1 MVTLDRAR
9 DRQLP
14 EKLAYGGLD
23 GVECLGDW
31 SSSGGIVSIL
41 VRKATGGV
49 KGISRSLASLSGSY
63 GILSIGPVSDLLT
76 VNPIDAPGFSD
87 KANDVKPATTHVDL
101 NLPFNLS
108 LTDEQKRRR
117 GEVPLPYAH
126 EGEGVGIEYGEEED
140 DDDED

>member
-23 GVECLGDW
+23 GAECSGDW
-31 SSSGGIVSIL
+31 STTGGIVQIL
-41 VRKATGGV
+41 IRKPTGGV
-49 KGISRSLASLSGSY
+49 KGISRSLAAIFGTN
-63 GILSIGPVSDLLT
+63 GILSVGPVSDFLT

-87 KANDVKPATTHVDL
+87 RASIDKPASTHIDL

-126 EGEGVGIEYGEEED
+126 EGEGVGIEFGEEED